1 MTAISPLRRFLVA
14 VAVLLAAVVPS
25 AAVVM
30 GDAAPASAGV
40 TVSGTGSSYAAIAIN
55 AWVSQVYTALGLNVN
70 YQSSSSVIGLEN
82 FAQGLV
88 DFGASE
94 IGYDAGQTQTPP
106 PGDYQYL
113 PSVAGATCLMYN
125 VLGQTGQ
132 QVQQLQLTPAVI
144 AGIFTGTI
152 RKWNDPAVAA
162 LNPSALLP
170 NAPIVATFRSDASG
184 DNYIFSDYL
193 QTLEPSTWAA
203 FTGAMG
209 ARNGPTAVWPT
220 PANGGTSAGQFNES
234 NWVAQN
240 GSDNASNYVASS
252 LNTITYVET
261 GYASEHNM
269 PCAYIQ
275 NTAGSYIRPSELGD
289 AYALVSDQVNL
300 TTGEQSLG
308 AVFTSPNPNAY
319 PISAYSYLTS
329 LKGTLP
335 ANKGA
340 VLSAFV
346 LFLAC
351 QGQQSAAT
359 LGYSPLPTNLVQA
372 DFNAI
377 SNMNG
382 HVPLPAAINAQT
394 CPNPYITGQLQSVGE
409 PPILGAPSGSYSGT
423 VTVGG
428 GGGSGG
434 AGAATAASAANAG
447 TGGAAAV
454 LKPKAGAGGTIT
466 AGGQTPGVA
475 LLAASNQLL
484 GIPGPTWTMI
494 LWTLGFL
501 AVLGIPMVLFAL
513 SASKSGDGIAAR
525 VRRVGSSA
533 GAETEDET
541 DA

>member
-1 MTAISPLRRFLVA
+1 MSARQIRRPRLLRRRLAALAAAAAVVIPTFGSVA
-14 VAVLLAAVVPS
+14 VAS
-25 AAVVM
+25 
-30 GDAAPASAGV
+30 PAGANV
-40 TVSGTGSSYAAIAIN
+40 TSTGTGSSYAAIAIE
-55 AWVSQVYTALGLNVN
+55 AWVSQIFNINQTSIN
-70 YQSSSSVIGLEN
+70 YQASSSVIGLQN
-82 FAQGLV
+82 FAQNLV

-94 IGYDAGQTQTPP
+94 IGYSAGQTSSSPTGP
-106 PGDYQYL
+106 YQYL
-113 PSVAGATCLMYN
+113 PDVAGATCLMYN
-125 VLGQTGQ
+125 VIGQTGQ
-132 QVQQLQLTPAVI
+132 QVQQLQLSPAAI
-144 AGIFTGTI
+144 AGIFTGQIT
-152 RKWNDPAVAA
+152 KWNSPVLAA

-170 NAPIVATFRSDASG
+170 NQPIIVTARGDASG

-220 PANGGTSAGQFNES
+220 PATGGTSAGQFNES

-289 AYALVSDQVNL
+289 AYALTSDQINL

-308 AVFTSPNPNAY
+308 AVFTSPNPQAY

-351 QGQQSAAT
+351 QGQQ
-359 LGYSPLPTNLVQA
+359 
-372 DFNAI
+372 
-377 SNMNG
+377 
-382 HVPLPAAINAQT
+382 
-394 CPNPYITGQLQSVGE
+394 
-409 PPILGAPSGSYSGT
+409 
-423 VTVGG
+423 
-428 GGGSGG
+428 
-434 AGAATAASAANAG
+434 
-447 TGGAAAV
+447 
-454 LKPKAGAGGTIT
+454 
-466 AGGQTPGVA
+466 
-475 LLAASNQLL
+475 
-484 GIPGPTWTMI
+484 
-494 LWTLGFL
+494 
-501 AVLGIPMVLFAL
+501 
-513 SASKSGDGIAAR
+513 
-525 VRRVGSSA
+525 
-533 GAETEDET
+533 
-541 DA
+541 